1 MISPA
6 SDLRLLRPFGLT
18 LWTVIAPALAVLAIG
33 LGKPA
38 GAVSALVMGLL
49 LGAAIMAAVYH
60 AEILAHYLGEPFGTL
75 VLAVA
80 VTVIEVSLIVSI
92 MLGEGAQA
100 QALARDTLIA
110 AIMITINA
118 IVGICLL
125 AGGRIHHEQSYTQSG
140 VSAGLA
146 MLATLSVPGQPDLG
160 RVLLREGLVVRYEG
174 GKRRDWCAEA
184 SLRSEAAGPAFA
196 MIDR

>member
-6 SDLRLLRPFGLT
+6 TDLRLLRPFGLT

-146 MLATLSVPGQPDLG
+146 MLATLSGIVT
-160 RVLLREGLVVRYEG
+160 
-174 GKRRDWCAEA
+174 EA
-184 SLRSEAAGPAFA
+184 SSVHPEPAPPPHNLAHPAPRPSSRLRTLRPLLAPAAL
-196 MIDR
+196 

>member
-1 MISPA
+1 M
-6 SDLRLLRPFGLT
+6 
-18 LWTVIAPALAVLAIG
+18 
-33 LGKPA
+33 
-38 GAVSALVMGLL
+38 
-49 LGAAIMAAVYH
+49 
-60 AEILAHYLGEPFGTL
+60 
-75 VLAVA
+75 LAVA

-146 MLATLSVPGQPDLG
+146 MLATLSVLTLILPNFTTSAPGAFTKPS
-160 RVLLREGLVVRYEG
+160 
-174 GKRRDWCAEA
+174 
-184 SLRSEAAGPAFA
+184 SLSSSRWS
-196 MIDR
+196 RC